1 MLNSETHLL
10 GMSFCTV
17 FRQATGTAYSSIL
30 LMGICHVWRLLAVP
44 PWAFLYVSLGS
55 HTCSHKSTG
64 IAELFVHH
72 WWLLPQFSR
81 RFLQCSQVWVR
92 VAASPASALSSC
104 FHFSCFSKCAKHRV
118 VVSGCLP
125 LVSDEVKYYPIDA
138 FLTNMVLMWPVLVTL
153 IPCKDKEVSS
163 KAVTMKL

>member
-1 MLNSETHLL
+1 MIYYLHFKTD
-10 GMSFCTV
+10 SFCSIARLIYWACRSV
-17 FRQATGTAYSSIL
+17 QYS
-30 LMGICHVWRLLAVP
+30 GRRLAQRIP
-44 PWAFLYVSLGS
+44 PSTFLCVSLGS
-55 HTCSHKSTG
+55 HTCSHMSTG

-81 RFLQCSQVWVR
+81 RFLQCSQVWVW

-153 IPCKDKEVSS
+153 IHCKDKEVSS
-163 KAVTMKL
+163 KAVTMKP